1 MSKQG
6 VIAVISGFSG
16 AGKGTVV
23 KGLVDQY
30 QYALSVSV
38 TTREPREG
46 EQHGVHYFFQS
57 NEEFEQ
63 MIKED
68 RLMEYA
74 GYVDHYY
81 GTPKD
86 FVMQKAEQGID
97 VILEIEMQ
105 GALQIKKKFPE
116 AVLVFITPPSYEE
129 LKKRLVGRGTET
141 QDVIEKRLHRAAE
154 ECIYMDQ
161 YDYIVVND
169 DLKTCVEQIHC
180 LIQSVHLMKDNQ
192 TALSSQIKADFAK
205 HQ

>member
-1 MSKQG
+1 MSKHG
-6 VIAVISGFSG
+6 VITVISGFSG
-16 AGKGTVV
+16 VGKGTVV
-23 KGLVDQY
+23 KALEDKY
-30 QYALSVSV
+30 HYTLSVSV

-46 EQHGVHYFFQS
+46 EKHGVHYFFKS
-57 NEEFEQ
+57 NAEFEQ
-63 MIKED
+63 MIRED
-68 RLMEYA
+68 RLMEHA

-86 FVMQKAEQGID
+86 FVMQKVEQGID

-116 AVLVFITPPSYEE
+116 AVLVFILPPSYEE
-129 LKKRLVGRGTET
+129 LKKRLEKRGTET
-141 QDVIEKRLHRAAE
+141 QDVIEKRLHRAYE
-154 ECIYMDQ
+154 ECEYMDQ

-169 DLKTCVEQIHC
+169 DLETCVKQIHG

-192 TALSSQIKADFAK
+192 TALISQFKANLAK